1 MAKSNAVL
9 DDLKALSDDW
19 DSVET
24 AEGFFTLPEGSFD
37 ARISDCEIGYSKAGN
52 LQITYEL
59 TLLNGEYKNKKVKKF
74 ASLDNADRL
83 GYTKADLKRLGLE
96 IPADIQD
103 LPELLDTEVIG
114 IELVIDVKETTK
126 GDVTYSNIY
135 FDKVLASSE
144 EADPPEEKT
153 TAKRRTS
160 QKEEETEPEKPKTLK
175 GQTVSYKDGR
185 KKVIGECVKDL
196 KTSTTVEIMVNGEI
210 WDVERGD
217 VTVEE
222 PAGDPE
228 EAPRRRKR
236 K

>member
-9 DDLKALSDDW
+9 DDLKALSGDW
-19 DSVET
+19 EET
-24 AEGFFTLPEGSFD
+24 EAAEGFFTLPEGSFD

-135 FDKVLASSE
+135 FDKF
-144 EADPPEEKT
+144 
-153 TAKRRTS
+153 
-160 QKEEETEPEKPKTLK
+160 
-175 GQTVSYKDGR
+175 
-185 KKVIGECVKDL
+185 
-196 KTSTTVEIMVNGEI
+196 
-210 WDVERGD
+210 
-217 VTVEE
+217 
-222 PAGDPE
+222 
-228 EAPRRRKR
+228 
-236 K
+236 